1 VVAQTETRSF
11 IDDIVLVDGRTALDT
26 DVVIPVGGHT
36 ALNAR
41 ELPSLDL
48 PVLPTTQFGHVSVS
62 VPWSLQNLR
71 LRRDE
76 PWI

>member
-1 VVAQTETRSF
+1 MVAQTETRSF
-11 IDDIVLVDGRTALDT
+11 IDDIILVDGRTALDT
-26 DVVIPVGGHT
+26 DVVIPVDGHT

-48 PVLPTTQFGHVSVS
+48 SVMATIEFAHVSIS